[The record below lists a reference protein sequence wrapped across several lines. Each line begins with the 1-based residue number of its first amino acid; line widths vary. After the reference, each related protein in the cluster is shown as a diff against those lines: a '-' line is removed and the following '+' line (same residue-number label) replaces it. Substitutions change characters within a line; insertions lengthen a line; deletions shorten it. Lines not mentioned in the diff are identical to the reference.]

1 MSSALGSAFLV
12 REAVDAAMAVD
23 RSGWSGA
30 ARSAEVVEL
39 LDARERLDALLFA
52 AVGEWDRDKAWALD
66 GSVSPV
72 AWLAHR
78 APLTRQDASS
88 LMRTAR
94 HVVRHEATAKS
105 LGAGDVTASHVEI
118 AARATKHREDLYAE
132 HETVLLDAARS
143 LDPSA
148 FRSAMAH
155 WRRCADAVDDHDK
168 ATKEITGSY
177 LDIVSTFE
185 GVGHL
190 DGRLD
195 AVSTATLIRVLD
207 RMEPLDGFDGI
218 TPPRT
223 RAQRR
228 ADALVRLASGE
239 RPPQVH
245 IDITVDV
252 DTLAGRPHLDLTH
265 GCCEIAGYGPVSPAI
280 VGMLACDA
288 AIGRVMMRGG
298 SEVLDLGHQ
307 TRMLNRAQRRALNVR
322 DGGCVEPGCTA
333 PAVWCD
339 AHHIVHWIHHG
350 ETTLANLELRC
361 RRHHIL
367 RHQRDLRAALAHRR
381 HE

>member
-1 MSSALGSAFLV
+1 MSSAQGSAEAV

-30 ARSAEVVEL
+30 ARSAEVLEL
-39 LDARERLDALLFA
+39 LDARERLDALLFGV
-52 AVGEWDRDKAWALD
+52 VGAWDRDAAWALD

-88 LMRTAR
+88 LVRSAR
-94 HVVRHEATAKS
+94 HVARHEATAKA
-105 LGAGDVTASHVEI
+105 LDAGDVTASHVEV
-118 AARATKHREDLYAE
+118 AARAVKHREDLYAE

-155 WRRCADAVDDHDK
+155 WRRCADAVDDHDR
-168 ATKEITGSY
+168 AAKEITGSY
-177 LDIVSTFE
+177 LDIVATFE

-207 RMEPLDGFDGI
+207 RMEPLDGFDGV
-218 TPPRT
+218 TAPRT
-223 RAQRR
+223 LAQRR

-239 RPPQVH
+239 RPPAVH

-265 GCCEIAGYGPVSPAI
+265 GCCEITGYGPVSPA
-280 VGMLACDA
+280 VARMLACDA
-288 AIGRVMMRGG
+288 AIGRVLMRGG
-298 SEVLDLGHQ
+298 SEVLDVGRQ
-307 TRMLNRAQRRALNVR
+307 TRMLNRAQRRALNIR

-339 AHHIVHWIHHG
+339 AHHIVHWIAHG
-350 ETTLANLELRC
+350 PTELTNLELRC

-367 RHQRDLRAALAHRR
+367 QHQRDLHAARAHRQR
-381 HE
+381 E

>member
-1 MSSALGSAFLV
+1 MSSTQGSARQV
-12 REAVDAAMAVD
+12 REAVDAAMVVD
-23 RSGWSGA
+23 RAGWSGA

-39 LDARERLDALLFA
+39 LAAQERLSALVMA
-52 AVGEWDRDKAWALD
+52 VVGEWDRDAAWALD

-78 APLTRQDASS
+78 TPVTRQDAAS
-88 LMRTAR
+88 LVRSAR
-94 HVVRHEATAKS
+94 HVARHEATAKA
-105 LGAGDVTASHVEI
+105 LDAGDVTAAHVQV
-118 AARATKHREDLYAE
+118 AARATKHRDDLYTE

-168 ATKEITGSY
+168 AVKEITGSY
-177 LDIVSTFE
+177 LDIVATFE

-195 AVSTATLIRVLD
+195 PVSTATLTRVVD
-207 RMEPLDGFDGI
+207 RMEPPDGFDGI
-218 TPPRT
+218 TAPRT

-239 RPPQVH
+239 RPPQ
-245 IDITVDV
+245 INLDITVDI
-252 DTLAGRPHLDLTH
+252 DTLAGRPSLDLTS
-265 GCCEIAGYGPVSPAI
+265 GCCEIAGSGPLSPA
-280 VGMLACDA
+280 VAAMLACDA
-288 AIGRVMMRGG
+288 AIGRVLMRGD
-298 SEVLDLGHQ
+298 SEVLDVGRQ
-307 TRMLNRAQRRALNVR
+307 TRMLNRAQRRALGIR

-333 PAVWCD
+333 PAEWCD
-339 AHHIVHWIHHG
+339 AHHITHWTAHG
-350 ETTLANLELRC
+350 PTDLSNLELRC

-367 RHQRDLRAALAHRR
+367 QHQRDLHAALRARR
-381 HE
+381 QE